1 MRKVKKASQAPEKHV
16 SFLPIILTT
25 LVAILAAPFAIN
37 ALVMVSVYHR
47 ILTPEETSTIAADCI
62 LILGA
67 GVKPDGTPSDMLEDR
82 LRQGIALY
90 DLGSS
95 GKLLVSGDH
104 GQIDYDEVNTMKLF
118 AISHGVPSSDVF
130 MDHAGFSTYESLY
143 RAKAIFQV
151 KKIIIVTQQYHLY
164 RALYVARALGL
175 DAYGVAS
182 DYRSY
187 AGQPYYSAREMVA
200 RVKDF
205 FQVILQPAPALL
217 GEPIPINGNGDCTN
231 DRPKGTYQIN
241 WCRKQTANTVSGNIK
256 YTRKI

>member
-1 MRKVKKASQAPEKHV
+1 MRKATKNNQDPKKHP
-16 SFLPIILTT
+16 SFLLFLLTT
-25 LVAILAAPFAIN
+25 LTAILAAPFTIN
-37 ALVMVSVYHR
+37 ALMIWSVQQR
-47 ILTPEETSTIAADCI
+47 ILTPKETSTLAADCI

-67 GVKPDGTPSDMLEDR
+67 GVKADGTPSDMLQDR
-82 LRQGIALY
+82 LLQGIALY

-104 GQIDYDEVNTMKLF
+104 GQVDYDEVNTMKLF
-118 AISHGVPSSDVF
+118 AISNGVPSNDIF

-182 DYRSY
+182 DYQSY
-187 AGQPYYSAREMVA
+187 TDQSYYSAREMAA

-205 FQVILQPAPALL
+205 FMVILKPEPTLL
-217 GEPIPINGNGDCTN
+217 GKPIPITGDGDWTN
-231 DRPKGTYQIN
+231 DQPKWNYQI
-241 WCRKQTANTVSGNIK
+241 S
-256 YTRKI
+256 